1 MQVFI
6 RRSTSARLI
15 GALAALS
22 LSAGSAWAGGGG
34 QDAAA
39 NLQAN
44 LSALCNLFSMTCP
57 TFTPLTQLVLQVAAL
72 ENSTPDTV
80 RFQNGV
86 VSTAAINAVDPPA
99 GTTITSRAPDGAPGS
114 ATQPSNIAPL
124 AFVSGEVTERGN
136 PDATSFFYAA
146 TNGNPPNGTGATGAS
161 AISLVFDAPP
171 LLNNSVFA
179 KNQPIATFT
188 IPLVISN
195 NGTEFPAQTT
205 IQIVGGT
212 GCGKASPCFAATA
225 TGTSGAPGNFGP
237 VDPAKLGLTVTFQF
251 LPSENRSTPHAV
263 FIVTAPLLVMQKT
276 DPAYFTTSPV
286 YGSLLNLLVFASFGT
301 TDQVPLAQKFLG
313 LPIGFGPVAAP
324 VCASITDGQKLQP
337 AVGAYLS
344 ISTAS
349 TTYLSAP
356 RGTAVACQ

>member
-57 TFTPLTQLVLQVAAL
+57 TFTPLTQLVLEVAAL
-72 ENSTPDTV
+72 ENSPLDDV
-80 RFQNGV
+80 RFRNGV

-99 GTTITSRAPDGAPGS
+99 GTAITSGAPDGAPGS
-114 ATQPSNIAPL
+114 ATQSSSIAPL
-124 AFVSGEVTERGN
+124 AFASGEVTERGN
-136 PDATSFFYAA
+136 PATSFFYAA
-146 TNGNPPNGTGATGAS
+146 TNGQTPNGSGATGAS
-161 AISLVFDAPP
+161 AISLVFDATA
-171 LLNNSVFA
+171 LLNTSVFA
-179 KNQPIATFT
+179 KNQPIAAFT

-195 NGTEFPAQTT
+195 NGTEFPARTT
-205 IQIVGGT
+205 IQIVGST

-225 TGTSGAPGNFGP
+225 TGTSGAPGSFGP

-251 LPSENRSTPHAV
+251 LPSENLETPHAV
-263 FIVTAPLLVMQKT
+263 FIVTAPLLVTQKT
-276 DPAYFTTSPV
+276 DPAYFTTSQV
-286 YGSLLNLLVFASFGT
+286 YGSIPNLLVFASFGT
-301 TDQVPLAQKFLG
+301 TDQVPAAQKFLG

-356 RGTAVACQ
+356 RGTAVTCQ